1 VSGLNTSG
9 SMSAFFLLLPD
20 PEFADY
26 VAIAVRIVRLQVIQ
40 QAASLA
46 HQHQQSTAGCVILFV
61 GFEMLGQL
69 VDPLTQNRDLDFRRS
84 GVRFVGS
91 EAFDQVGLFFNRQH
105 GVGNSS
111 FFLVSTLQC
120 LLKD

>member
-1 VSGLNTSG
+1 MGTVTSVRSRYFRFNVG
-9 SMSAFFLLLPD
+9 FLRLLPD

-46 HQHQQSTAGCVILFV
+46 HQHQQTTAGCVILFV
-61 GFEMLGQL
+61 GLEMPGQV
-69 VDPLTQNRDLDFRRS
+69 VDPLAQNRDLDFRRS

-91 EAFDQVGLFFNRQH
+91 EAFDQVGVRY
-105 GVGNSS
+105 SS
-111 FFLVSTLQC
+111 FFSCPLFSVY
-120 LLKD
+120 